1 MCPFLCISAPP
12 FIYVPSFVCSS
23 HLCIFQP
30 SFVCSTLPSYVP
42 LFLCMFLSSFVCPSL
57 PLYVPLILCMF
68 LSPLF
73 LYMCHSYFVC
83 STLPLYARI
92 FLLSYIFLSYFPLNP
107 RKPSSLVQV
116 SPLSIASSVRS
127 HPTLLLHPLFLL
139 SSTPSPSL
147 YLVSRV
153 AFIFPPR
160 PHPRPRPRPLST
172 RALKRPRSGRF
183 ALSASDDFKTLTAG
197 KIEKLSA
204 PDA

>member
-23 HLCIFQP
+23 HLCIFHP

-127 HPTLLLHPLFLL
+127 HPTMLLHPLFLL
-139 SSTPSPSL
+139 SSTP
-147 YLVSRV
+147 
-153 AFIFPPR
+153 
-160 PHPRPRPRPLST
+160 PHPYISSPESHLFSRRGPSTDPNPFRRGPSSGPDLVDLLYPLQTIS
-172 RALKRPRSGRF
+172 KHWQPGR
-183 ALSASDDFKTLTAG
+183 
-197 KIEKLSA
+197 
-204 PDA
+204 